1 MTGPFEGD
9 RRLILRCISGDR
21 EASEVFIRQFSGL
34 VYASVHKI
42 LISKQ
47 VPYTQQDIEDL
58 HNTIFLKL
66 FDKKCKKLRQYQG
79 KHGCSVASW
88 IRIVSIR
95 IVLNH
100 LRKKGMDSM
109 LWQQKRLPLDEMS
122 ETRGDHMAAWAL
134 VERKEQARIL
144 EDGIRK
150 LPARD
155 RLFMKLHY
163 DKGLSIENVSKAMDL
178 SIQNGYTIKHRA
190 IQRLKKY
197 VKSFIDS
204 EA

>member
-1 MTGPFEGD
+1 MTGSSEGD
-9 RRLILRCISGDR
+9 RGLISRCISGDR

-34 VYASVHKI
+34 IYTSVHKI

-47 VPYTQQDIEDL
+47 VPYTQQDLEDL

-109 LWQQKRLPLDEMS
+109 LWQQKRLPLDEMN
-122 ETRGDHMAAWAL
+122 ETGGDHIAAWAL
-134 VERKEQARIL
+134 IERKE
-144 EDGIRK
+144 
-150 LPARD
+150 
-155 RLFMKLHY
+155 
-163 DKGLSIENVSKAMDL
+163 
-178 SIQNGYTIKHRA
+178 
-190 IQRLKKY
+190 LKKY
-197 VKSFIDS
+197 VKSLIDS
-204 EA
+204 EV